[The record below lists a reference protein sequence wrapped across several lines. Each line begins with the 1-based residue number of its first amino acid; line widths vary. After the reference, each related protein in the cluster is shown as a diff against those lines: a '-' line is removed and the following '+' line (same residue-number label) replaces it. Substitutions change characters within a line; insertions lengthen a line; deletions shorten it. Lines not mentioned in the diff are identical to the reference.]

1 MSDSP
6 RIEAERHT
14 ALDDMGLLRKPGS
27 PEFDEMCERIR
38 AQFQTAAA
46 MVKLVDNNRIIIAAQ
61 SGIDLGDY
69 LPRHEAFSD
78 HTIRS
83 EEILVVPDAAKDPR
97 FAHNPLVSGE
107 RHIRFYA
114 GAPLIYNA
122 DVRLGSLC
130 LFDTKPREFSLGDRA
145 ELANVA
151 DELIGVLI
159 QRDIDSFGAL

>member
-1 MSDSP
+1 
-6 RIEAERHT
+6 
-14 ALDDMGLLRKPGS
+14 MGLLRKPGS

-107 RHIRFYA
+107 HQIRFYA